1 MNSSPKVGFEAQIH
15 EHTIKKIQLA
25 LPLPVCFG
33 HVANIQRDLLVQVCF
48 AYICIVYEIH
58 LWRVTVLQLTVPV

>member
-1 MNSSPKVGFEAQIH
+1 MNSSPKLGFEAQIH
-15 EHTIKKIQLA
+15 EHTIKTIQLA
-25 LPLPVCFG
+25 LPLP
-33 HVANIQRDLLVQVCF
+33 NSQRDLLVQVCF